1 MTDFDILK
9 SMADLNN
16 FIQRQQASMLQL
28 YQFDYEQKKKE
39 AKDKL
44 INKIVNEKKDPIDAA
59 QEVDKEYQDYNFGN
73 DLLVT
78 GLTVKKMMPANTFAE
93 INRIDK
99 DKPVYMAD
107 NGYATERDAYSNY
120 TPLEYNYDLMFYKE
134 TNNAIK
140 WVQVTFNGGVKG
152 SFMNDVQ
159 ANIKYNGG
167 NPIVSISV
175 KDGDQVKVHEFK
187 DIHKNPLQDRIAKEL
202 QINNPYMIQKIVE
215 GIGAGLEKLNNG
227 DKPLGYYGSGN
238 KDVKLGNEN
247 VSLPPTDGVDS
258 QIDLSSNFNNL
269 LISLFYMDNAE
280 YSNLLKAHKFVLK
293 ESTVDKGSNK
303 YKKVWFEIYQKEDN
317 IVKQTIE
324 KIGNKALLTAA
335 HIFETRELTKAIIK
349 KGDKEEEH
357 FVLNIGTTEDEFVI
371 NGGETKTV
379 VSGNQVYRRVLG
391 SSIDNGMPIV
401 IYYTK
406 VGDEIKNIVGARM
419 YLSAN
424 EKQHIDQLSNH
435 IMNNGPVN
443 ADFADFLNRFKKS
456 LTDLTI
462 IGAYA
467 FATNKYHTS
476 SKEDVGN
483 ITLKEGTIELGSE
496 ESLWNN
502 KKHIALIANY
512 DPNLTKSILSILQRS
527 TRLKNIG
534 DMIR

>member
-99 DKPVYMAD
+99 DKPVYKAD

-120 TPLEYNYDLMFYKE
+120 IPLEYNYDLMFYKE

-140 WVQVTFNGGVKG
+140 RVQVTFNGDKG
-152 SFMNDVQ
+152 SHINDVQ
-159 ANIKYNGG
+159 ANINYNGG

-202 QINNPYMIQKIVE
+202 QINNPNMIQKIVE
-215 GIGAGLEKLNNG
+215 GIGAGLEKFYNG
-227 DKPLGYYGSGN
+227 DKSLGYYGSSN
-238 KDVKLGNEN
+238 KDVNLGNEN
-247 VSLPPTDGVDS
+247 VSLPPTDGKYS
-258 QIDLSSNFNNL
+258 AIDTSSNFNNL
-269 LISLFYMDNAE
+269 LIPLYYMDNAE

-303 YKKVWFEIYQKEDN
+303 YKKVWAEIYQKEN
-317 IVKQTIE
+317 NTVKQTIE
-324 KIGNKALLTAA
+324 KIGNTALLTAA
-335 HIFETRELTKAIIK
+335 RIFETKELTKAIIK

-371 NGGETKTV
+371 NGGKTQTV

-391 SSIDNGMPIV
+391 SSIGHGMPIV

-424 EKQHIDQLSNH
+424 EKRHIDQLSNH

-443 ADFADFLNRFKKS
+443 ADFADFLNRFKKA

-462 IGAYA
+462 IGATA
-467 FATNKYHTS
+467 FATNQYYTAPGNP
-476 SKEDVGN
+476 VGD
-483 ITLKEGTIELGSE
+483 ITLNEGTIELGSG
-496 ESLWNN
+496 ESLKNSKN
-502 KKHIALIANY
+502 HIALVALN
-512 DPNLTKSILSILQRS
+512 DPNLTKSILSIWQRS
-527 TRLKNIG
+527 TMLKNIG